1 MGGGKQLR
9 SSIRQRLFW
18 SSLLICFI
26 VSGCGG
32 SAPGSTSTAI
42 PQSTDPQPE
51 SSSPI
56 GPPAQPPPPVD
67 SAPSEIRRFR
77 RDRPPKYPV
86 QAVRERME
94 GKVILKVL
102 VGLEGEPEEI
112 SLEKSSG
119 YELLDRAAITAAKSW
134 TFNAGVKKGIVTRSY
149 LLVPIEFN
157 LAQ

>member
-1 MGGGKQLR
+1 
-9 SSIRQRLFW
+9 
-18 SSLLICFI
+18 
-26 VSGCGG
+26 
-32 SAPGSTSTAI
+32 
-42 PQSTDPQPE
+42 
-51 SSSPI
+51 
-56 GPPAQPPPPVD
+56 VD
-67 SAPSEIRRFR
+67 SAQSEIRRFR
-77 RDRPPKYPV
+77 RDQPQKYPV

-112 SLEKSSG
+112 SLKKSSG

-134 TFNAGVKKGIVTRSY
+134 TFNAGVKTGIVTRSY